1 MDEKDKMLRQMVYN
15 ANDAV
20 LNEDRMK
27 CKDLCYEF
35 NIVKPSQTTQKEEI
49 IKKIGENKGYI
60 YNYGTFLV

>member
-35 NIVKPSQTTQKEEI
+35 NIVKPSQTKRIHIPPCFLPTSV
-49 IKKIGENKGYI
+49 KKRC
-60 YNYGTFLV
+60 

>member
-1 MDEKDKMLRQMVYN
+1 MDEKDKMLRQMVYH

-35 NIVKPSQTTQKEEI
+35 NIVKPSQDRKSTRLNSSHSGQSRMPSSA
-49 IKKIGENKGYI
+49 
-60 YNYGTFLV
+60 

>member
-35 NIVKPSQTTQKEEI
+35 NIVKPSQTS
-49 IKKIGENKGYI
+49 
-60 YNYGTFLV
+60 

>member
-27 CKDLCYEF
+27 CKDLCYDPKRR
-35 NIVKPSQTTQKEEI
+35 NH
-49 IKKIGENKGYI
+49 KKNFGENKGYI